1 MAYLLRH
8 DPKKAGLTLDKDGW
22 VTLAEFV
29 QKSGI
34 EESDIREIVKGD
46 TKGRYS
52 IDVINDVEH
61 IRANQGHSTNVE
73 LKFEKKVPPVQL
85 YHGTSVNSYHQ
96 IMKTGLLPMSRHHVH
111 LSADVK
117 TAETV
122 AARRKGEL
130 VVLSIDAKSML
141 ADGYSFYIS
150 ANGVWLA
157 DTVPPEYI
165 TIY

>member
-8 DPKKAGLTLDKDGW
+8 NPKKAGLTLDKDGW
-22 VTLAEFV
+22 VELSEFIK
-29 QKSGI
+29 KSGI
-34 EESDIREIVKGD
+34 EDSDVRAIVKDD

-52 IDVINDVEH
+52 IDMLDGIER
-61 IRANQGHSTNVE
+61 IRANQGHSTDVE
-73 LKFEKKVPPVQL
+73 IKFEKKVPPVQL

-96 IMKTGLLPMSRHHVH
+96 IMKTGLLPMNRHHVH

-117 TAETV
+117 TAEIV